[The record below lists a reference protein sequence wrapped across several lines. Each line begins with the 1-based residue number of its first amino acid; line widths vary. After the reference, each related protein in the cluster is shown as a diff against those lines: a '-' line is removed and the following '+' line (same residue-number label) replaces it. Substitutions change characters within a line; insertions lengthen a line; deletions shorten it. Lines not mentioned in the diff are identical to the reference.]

1 MQTSGRPSWKQC
13 IRDLNKQVLRK
24 MSRQL
29 LFLNPTPSP
38 FLNPPLCAFKCTP
51 SDHETNKIPLSLHF
65 RLLPRITGRRIPK
78 SPTMR
83 PTFALSLLSGPGTL
97 ALPRTS
103 ATTSHK
109 VSLSQY
115 RSLNDAN
122 GRANIP
128 GIFASVNATLEKLGG
143 KPLPYYEPVALQ
155 QAKQAAER
163 RNEKA
168 KRQHTVPLKDQEATT
183 RSSMNTTPRSDLIYY
198 GPVTIGSGDGN
209 AQTFEL

>member
-1 MQTSGRPSWKQC
+1 MLSAA
-13 IRDLNKQVLRK
+13 
-24 MSRQL
+24 
-29 LFLNPTPSP
+29 FLNQTPSP
-38 FLNPPLCAFKCTP
+38 FLVPPLCASKGTP
-51 SDHETNKIPLSLHF
+51 SDHQTNKIPLSLHF
-65 RLLPRITGRRIPK
+65 RLLPRITVRQSPK
-78 SPTMR
+78 PPTMR
-83 PTFALSLLSGPGTL
+83 RTFALGLLSGTL

-103 ATTSHK
+103 VTTSHK

-115 RSLNDAN
+115 RSLTDAN

-128 GIFASVNATLEKLGG
+128 GIFASVNATLAKLGG

-183 RSSMNTTPRSDLIYY
+183 RSNMNSTPPSDLIYY